1 MAETNETTA
10 DIIAEMRDEA
20 ARADMEQDYSIDD
33 AAEMMREF
41 AWRIEAANRRERNRN
56 FHRFATAEEAA
67 KAWHEREAKDMSE
80 EYCAG
85 CAFDL
90 GVECAKYSVCTIG
103 WLYATATEK
112 EGGAE

>member
-1 MAETNETTA
+1 MADTQETIA
-10 DIIAEMRDEA
+10 DIIAEMRN
-20 ARADMEQDYSIDD
+20 RAKRPDFVSQDVLKSCADRLD
-33 AAEMMREF
+33 AAHK
-41 AWRIEAANRRERNRN
+41 RERNRN

-103 WLYATATEK
+103 WLYAEAK
-112 EGGAE
+112 EGGAK